1 MKKTILSILTLAAA
15 FALGSLRAS
24 DIYDV
29 HACKAD
35 GTSIIGG
42 KSEYTIDT
50 PMIPGKTAYF
60 KVRFLA
66 QLEDGAYSTNKWSFE
81 QKTWSVGSTNL
92 VLAPQIGIYVSGELR
107 YATYIGKLHTG
118 NYFTDLVFAYQVQ
131 PGDYA
136 LPIVLAA
143 KDADGNPVPA
153 SDRRESISS
162 YYLHPLR
169 ETEWEL
175 RFPMYDGS
183 YSVADWSVMQKAPV
197 PMGGASVDRPLD
209 VSLEKANYCV
219 RTIGFDDDWQELKTL
234 WRSVHEGSDVIDGGM
249 PPARLVAESAP
260 VNAVTLHVWSTNED
274 VVVVSGEGV
283 REVEMVDPAD
293 PTKTKTYHVA
303 DITFA
308 AGQTIPSTFT
318 IRGVSKDVAGG
329 RAGLVL
335 SANDHFR
342 KSDATGYFITDFI
355 TVPVQCTEPLPPS
368 VLVEADTTSAV
379 AGYDYLTAAAQLTVR
394 LSDKELAKTI
404 EPFTVTVTP
413 SLSDGTDISD
423 PAAWGQYVRFSTDQR
438 TAAVLPDATLPTVTL
453 GGGVESAVVYVFCL
467 RGDTHTSTLV
477 NKMVFTPS
485 AVPAPPEITR
495 WTAGAFNIV
504 AQVPEVTQ
512 PPASPVFTFEAQQY
526 TETPMEIRVEGSYA
540 DAASDAGYQVWVK
553 YTPTT
558 KFVQIPGLFKP
569 GEGNVLYK
577 VGTTDEMPMLTYS
590 TTSTADKP
598 VKSQLYVVAPVSGKS
613 SAPGAAYRDFDAVV
627 RKQTES
633 YVTTADGKSV
643 YQEGARVTFQISL
656 SEPYDDDEIY
666 AFLMPSDN
674 ITDFKI
680 FSGSTPFIV
689 GMENC
694 KGIRIGKGK
703 GVEAPVKGTI
713 QMLDGWNPD
722 DGGLNFSVS
731 VVLRDRQRWDDPD
744 AKTIAGYGCDE
755 LELTVE
761 NVEPEI
767 TRVELNGMEPD
778 EDHTF
783 DFSLPKGQV
792 QTLTAK
798 VKDVSYDLENTDEP
812 FQCKWTVYRNNKQV
826 KAEIVEGNPD
836 DNPFKYNFPQSGSY
850 KIRLQVMDKDM
861 WDWCEDDYEV
871 FVEVLDNPS
880 VTVTAQ
886 EFYQETDGKAYVDF
900 GLTYFDAEV
909 PLHAEIVV
917 KPVKTTIDD
926 GVFELETNRVTFA
939 NGDSQTIRVS
949 AMDGTAAS
957 SLNGFEITARITDE
971 TINPQTGERW
981 CDYYLPGKARVFV
994 ENVNP
999 NNGDEERSF
1008 SPDANTTNAWE
1019 VAGGSASQYPLSFF
1033 IRTDVDRDF
1042 AFSHEKWPT
1051 AGIKVTIMGGGG
1063 ETYNEDGFVNG
1074 VKYFTE
1080 PGSGKFIPDFGSAQG
1095 PQSVTIT
1102 IEDKD
1107 TEQPLSRTWKFNVAP
1122 SKYLRT
1128 IANGPSG
1135 GTTSSALSQ
1144 KYAGAS
1150 GIGQGHVW
1158 VGENGEKFASA
1169 NDFRLRWNC
1178 SKNTTSA
1185 LYAWGYKVGAV
1196 DDGSL
1201 DAHDQ
1206 PIGENGNAQAGVT
1219 PENPFRY
1226 KDPVKDSFLYAWILN
1241 TTGEDGKTES
1251 SILGTLSPE
1260 RSAGEG
1266 PGVGEVML
1274 PTEQN
1279 EDGTYLDTTV
1289 EAIFSKEFLASDNM
1303 GDINQDGIPDLYVT
1317 KYKFDVIDE
1326 TTGALAEDGKDLKSL
1341 RAYNADV
1348 DKDGAASPDYLPNF
1362 TAGGQLDRAEF
1373 TAVLEIRGYGDGLND
1388 APALAGI
1395 TGVKPDR
1402 IYAEEIDDGAGGTTW
1417 KWTPKCSISELE
1429 FAAWTEYAAATW
1441 PDDPEAW
1448 TKAANWE
1455 KWSPE
1460 RPSDPTMDDTDGD
1473 GFTDGFEYY
1482 FWYRAHVGDPDVFK
1496 ATGRHVRL
1504 TGRKYDPKNPGEG
1517 VLITAE
1523 EIEAAFDPLVAN
1535 GNGETA
1541 RLADTDNDGLPDYL
1555 EFLIGT
1561 NPLDFDTDG
1570 DGLPDGW
1577 EVMISGTDPL
1587 KAYTTPGICD
1597 AMRNYDGDAMAFT
1610 TPRLESGVK
1619 PKPFVTVKPTT
1630 FALVQAGGMT
1640 DGIQWYA
1647 SEAPLAAGALAF
1659 EETTFA
1665 GTVFTAGGQ
1674 LYVTTN
1680 SLPVTAGGILAAT
1693 LGKTAAWTALDL
1705 TKKDDVQ
1712 KLTDLGLEVPEGVD
1726 CVRLMP
1732 TYVPAGTPV
1741 SAVEGEK
1748 TCATLVL
1755 SEKVTGTQAAWV
1767 YGSVKVPTLTTGQ
1780 TSANKGGFGMLAL
1793 GKYLDAP
1800 AKTPLAALPKEDAD
1814 IAYLHYLVY
1823 QQFGFDP
1830 RTAWNANTPLNARW
1844 GKTADGEA
1852 KADGLGS
1859 GNGYAGQAT
1868 RTREYTA
1875 YDEFLVYS
1883 FFVNNGM
1890 KTFMYK
1896 ELGDEAPEMA
1906 ELWYANT
1913 TNPQGPNE
1921 PDIDTDGVADKATD
1935 GEKDDA
1941 LAAAQYWGR
1950 NSDSGADTD
1959 LDGVPDGWELYV
1971 MSGPKKGGKFVFPA
1985 PYDDV
1990 PYSSFS
1996 PFVPDAKKTSAT
2008 DNKDLEDGAAGDADN
2023 LTEYQEFEGTD
2034 TMAWYRTVA
2043 PATPTIVHDATWTWF
2058 NKFFP
2063 TDPWNDDTD
2072 GDGLKDNEN
2081 SSKDQ
2086 LQAFS
2091 RCANFTYA
2099 DVDTGK
2105 TCIPGGGLNP
2115 CSVDTDQDGLPD
2127 AWEAQFAGTKESV
2140 YTGAECQYASGTDA
2154 EGNEK
2159 TSTTQT
2165 LQGLAD
2171 GMDGTVKDAYNYV
2184 RINRTTDSGTTSLL
2198 VSVNGVNQVVDR
2210 DYDHD
2215 GLDNWQEYL
2224 VGTMR
2229 CWRYDDPV
2237 SPWISI
2243 PTAYYF
2249 DEDGVFNPFRDGPD
2263 GEENYYLKLL
2273 GITSGTEEEFW
2284 YRTLFD
2290 KTSKA
2295 YNPHLVTDSSSS
2307 SLYFSRVTNG
2317 FDPNF
2322 TDKGSYYVFH
2332 DRINADELLN
2342 LWGGAPVK
2350 YVSCSPVKAD
2360 TDGDGMDDYYELFH
2374 GLNPLLGA
2382 AGVRS
2387 GGDMCDIVFDAW
2399 STSTVDAP
2407 ITALKNVWTLNAK
2420 SLLGREPRTND
2431 PENNKFDFE
2440 LFPWLNGLAL
2450 ADADGDDIRNCDEA
2464 IMPMIAPQATWRHTD
2479 PSSLWF
2485 TDSSYTNSLVNRF
2498 YRLPA
2503 TYADITL
2510 PYETFTYKDQTYS
2523 FTEADG
2529 YYVDASGLRHLA
2541 PFTADWWKLTS
2552 ASSQNY
2558 MFSFEENEGY
2568 DTDHDGI
2575 SDFEE
2580 LQGRPTGTVS
2590 DPQEADSPYRRQA
2603 MYFPGDKAALQSMP
2617 FVKEGHPR
2625 YGYGYPDDMSFVQY
2639 TVECW
2644 VRPEEADPAK
2654 SYTVLER
2661 AIWADYSAAGDE
2673 KLLRKNFQ
2681 LAIRQG
2687 CWYTKFDANGT
2698 LEDSVVELQSTKA
2711 AELGTWTHLAAT
2723 YDGSVL
2729 RLYVNGS
2736 EVNKTGVSGRGLKP
2750 EYGSSA
2756 VVVHPGEGLATTNGM
2771 YLGRADTYWYDREYA
2786 LHAFIVGASA
2796 QSLHVTN
2803 GVHNSHLNVMN
2814 GRGWD
2819 RYEDFFKGYVDEIR
2833 IWDGARA
2840 PADIAAD
2847 RMRRYT
2853 ADDVKANRAAFYDQW
2868 ASGKFRYGKDGNGK
2882 DYDVI
2887 PELRYHWSFDSL
2899 PAAENPAMA
2908 AKSAHGYGYAVLNEN
2923 LPSGVETHAGSKAP
2937 LARPIGYEIS
2947 WWKRVLE
2954 GYTGTVYCNPAYITW
2969 IPNTVTHL
2977 PRFDSTTL
2985 DSQYWAKDTEGVTPG
3000 TFSFQQTAE
3009 PVSLWTQ
3016 VQRQGPFTAASDGDY
3031 VDFKTTERRFWQAN
3045 VDANNNLSTL
3055 FEFTGR
3061 HLNQKGDDLLPL
3073 GGAYVKYVSEM
3084 WDGQGASTA
3093 SEITGTDE
3101 NNNGLADWWEKYAA
3115 ELVDGQ
3121 PRYLPEDD
3129 PMTWG
3134 TFVTYSNGRRM
3145 TAGEAYLL
3153 DLAKGLYADENGNI
3167 VTDPAKTRQY
3177 RDTVDEDGDGLPD
3190 NWEKRYGIHTGDRVP
3205 ADSAGHAK
3213 EDPDHDGL
3221 PNAVEY
3227 LLSEVFDFQGLVFDP
3242 TKACSVDE
3250 HTLDYFFRVGELYV
3264 GEIFTDHDL
3273 VDDSWENLYEK
3284 DYASILNWD
3293 ALRDFDGDGWSN
3305 RSENRYSNLVMPIVA
3320 DKISH
3325 YTAADGLVADYPI
3338 PTLKLTLRYNG
3349 NRQDTVSAA
3358 PVVVQ
3363 VTQDA
3368 GYTKDPDATFSIG
3381 AAEAKAD
3388 TGKDS
3393 KSNDSTATASA
3404 ETAKTRT
3411 IGKWSNRHAIGTLTP
3426 GNIKQNS
3433 LALEF
3438 CYDPSS
3444 VVYSWDVQLVH
3455 IGGSVEVQTKRGTRA
3470 EYDAD
3475 KRRYGEAN
3483 VKLISADTSYAQ
3495 LKDLEIRANAQSSEA
3510 TWIHTKSGKT
3520 LGTVNLV
3527 TGEFDL
3533 NLGVFEG
3540 QYVENGTNGTDIVSL
3555 EDQTFRITYTANASV
3570 GLPRELYLGAAD
3582 KGRIKEGRNTVVAW
3596 ADLDGDGKWTA
3607 GEPYGIRR
3615 NVDVSWKGTSAEIEL
3630 TDESP
3635 VTARIILP
3643 TGDSDRLDD
3652 TREAAV
3658 ARVAKNTKNDPTILA
3673 YISTNAV
3680 IDGTITDNDYH
3691 KQRIRVVRWMI
3702 NDVPTYL
3709 AGAEARVVLD
3719 KKIETDVRSTLTEAD
3734 FLHGTDAFD
3743 LDWEHLREE
3752 VTDNAVVQSHCG
3764 ANITNVTYLIV
3775 VGDGPVTWNKVYS
3788 NDLVTAIQ
3796 PLIVRRFTSSWV
3808 KPTPIA
3814 PGASTEEIVT
3824 VANPTFTWKMN
3835 CPADEGFTAF
3845 RIKVSN
3851 SDGKLVYDSGPQDAP
3866 PLADGRYSWKAP
3878 LFVGDKT
3885 TAGAVFANKARY
3897 SWNVT
3902 MYNAKYSNTSLNYG
3916 SSGAGTFYLN
3926 VETNG
3931 TEYGTANVAVRYF
3944 GPTDSWAKKNP
3955 VVRVRA
3961 YTSPD
3966 FTGTPVAAGYV
3977 ADPANA
3983 ENGLVVTGREVTAN
3997 CRVIG
4002 IPAGT
4007 YYLQAFID
4015 SNGNGTCD
4023 PWESSGYLCS
4033 RSLKTP
4039 TADYLDPMA
4048 MTFGDKL
4055 GEGDLAVIY
4064 LEDADTD
4071 NDGLPDAWE
4080 YALYGNLTT
4089 KGVESLTETKAGE
4102 SLYSKDLAGKEL
4114 SLQADPILSLGGLA
4128 GQVGSRFLSSA
4139 GMLALAMSAPIAGDE
4154 PFAAAISRVVE
4165 PELAEGGVKITALE
4179 ISGGTVTIAL
4189 DIETTAANTESSLAK
4204 YFDANGDLNVT
4215 CKVLWTPTLANEPT
4229 VVATKKV
4236 TVGKGA
4242 VTLEITDE
4250 NVLSS
4255 PSGFFSVSVEKE

>member
-1 MKKTILSILTLAAA
+1 MTVTWTTSEGRTKVYKQGVDADDVMT
-15 FALGSLRAS
+15 GS
-24 DIYDV
+24 
-29 HACKAD
+29 HEF
-35 GTSIIGG
+35 T
-42 KSEYTIDT
+42 
-50 PMIPGKTAYF
+50 F
-60 KVRFLA
+60 
-66 QLEDGAYSTNKWSFE
+66 ST
-81 QKTWSVGSTNL
+81 
-92 VLAPQIGIYVSGELR
+92 SGE
-107 YATYIGKLHTG
+107 K
-118 NYFTDLVFAYQVQ
+118 
-131 PGDYA
+131 
-136 LPIVLAA
+136 
-143 KDADGNPVPA
+143 
-153 SDRRESISS
+153 
-162 YYLHPLR
+162 
-169 ETEWEL
+169 
-175 RFPMYDGS
+175 
-183 YSVADWSVMQKAPV
+183 
-197 PMGGASVDRPLD
+197 
-209 VSLEKANYCV
+209 
-219 RTIGFDDDWQELKTL
+219 
-234 WRSVHEGSDVIDGGM
+234 
-249 PPARLVAESAP
+249 
-260 VNAVTLHVWSTNED
+260 
-274 VVVVSGEGV
+274 
-283 REVEMVDPAD
+283 
-293 PTKTKTYHVA
+293 
-303 DITFA
+303 
-308 AGQTIPSTFT
+308 
-318 IRGVSKDVAGG
+318 
-329 RAGLVL
+329 
-335 SANDHFR
+335 
-342 KSDATGYFITDFI
+342 
-355 TVPVQCTEPLPPS
+355 
-368 VLVEADTTSAV
+368 
-379 AGYDYLTAAAQLTVR
+379 
-394 LSDKELAKTI
+394 
-404 EPFTVTVTP
+404 
-413 SLSDGTDISD
+413 
-423 PAAWGQYVRFSTDQR
+423 
-438 TAAVLPDATLPTVTL
+438 
-453 GGGVESAVVYVFCL
+453 
-467 RGDTHTSTLV
+467 
-477 NKMVFTPS
+477 
-485 AVPAPPEITR
+485 
-495 WTAGAFNIV
+495 
-504 AQVPEVTQ
+504 
-512 PPASPVFTFEAQQY
+512 
-526 TETPMEIRVEGSYA
+526 
-540 DAASDAGYQVWVK
+540 
-553 YTPTT
+553 
-558 KFVQIPGLFKP
+558 
-569 GEGNVLYK
+569 
-577 VGTTDEMPMLTYS
+577 
-590 TTSTADKP
+590 
-598 VKSQLYVVAPVSGKS
+598 
-613 SAPGAAYRDFDAVV
+613 
-627 RKQTES
+627 
-633 YVTTADGKSV
+633 
-643 YQEGARVTFQISL
+643 
-656 SEPYDDDEIY
+656 
-666 AFLMPSDN
+666 
-674 ITDFKI
+674 
-680 FSGSTPFIV
+680 
-689 GMENC
+689 
-694 KGIRIGKGK
+694 
-703 GVEAPVKGTI
+703 
-713 QMLDGWNPD
+713 
-722 DGGLNFSVS
+722 
-731 VVLRDRQRWDDPD
+731 
-744 AKTIAGYGCDE
+744 
-755 LELTVE
+755 
-761 NVEPEI
+761 
-767 TRVELNGMEPD
+767 
-778 EDHTF
+778 
-783 DFSLPKGQV
+783 
-792 QTLTAK
+792 
-798 VKDVSYDLENTDEP
+798 
-812 FQCKWTVYRNNKQV
+812 
-826 KAEIVEGNPD
+826 
-836 DNPFKYNFPQSGSY
+836 
-850 KIRLQVMDKDM
+850 
-861 WDWCEDDYEV
+861 
-871 FVEVLDNPS
+871 S

-886 EFYQETDGKAYVDF
+886 DKDGGLSSRTLYYTIAASKTIELVPQGPATGNGTPISLRYHDNASGLGAGRVESKNFAEYDRWVFRYNSGLDSSCRVWGFGYQVGEEDVRYNAKGDEYF
-900 GLTYFDAEV
+900 RYTYQ
-909 PLHAEIVV
+909 P
-917 KPVKTTIDD
+917 DD
-926 GVFELETNRVTFA
+926 G
-939 NGDSQTIRVS
+939 
-949 AMDGTAAS
+949 
-957 SLNGFEITARITDE
+957 
-971 TINPQTGERW
+971 
-981 CDYYLPGKARVFV
+981 
-994 ENVNP
+994 
-999 NNGDEERSF
+999 
-1008 SPDANTTNAWE
+1008 
-1019 VAGGSASQYPLSFF
+1019 
-1033 IRTDVDRDF
+1033 
-1042 AFSHEKWPT
+1042 
-1051 AGIKVTIMGGGG
+1051 
-1063 ETYNEDGFVNG
+1063 
-1074 VKYFTE
+1074 
-1080 PGSGKFIPDFGSAQG
+1080 
-1095 PQSVTIT
+1095 
-1102 IEDKD
+1102 
-1107 TEQPLSRTWKFNVAP
+1107 
-1122 SKYLRT
+1122 
-1128 IANGPSG
+1128 
-1135 GTTSSALSQ
+1135 
-1144 KYAGAS
+1144 
-1150 GIGQGHVW
+1150 
-1158 VGENGEKFASA
+1158 
-1169 NDFRLRWNC
+1169 
-1178 SKNTTSA
+1178 
-1185 LYAWGYKVGAV
+1185 
-1196 DDGSL
+1196 
-1201 DAHDQ
+1201 
-1206 PIGENGNAQAGVT
+1206 
-1219 PENPFRY
+1219 
-1226 KDPVKDSFLYAWILN
+1226 KDSFLYCWLQLVQEEEAAKPTDQYLAVAP
-1241 TTGEDGKTES
+1241 EHALERDES
-1251 SILGTLSPE
+1251 SGTLVS
-1260 RSAGEG
+1260 
-1266 PGVGEVML
+1266 L
-1274 PTEQN
+1274 PKE
-1279 EDGTYLDTTV
+1279 LDKDSNSYALTQV
-1289 EAIFSKEFLASDNM
+1289 EAIFAKEYLLSDNM
-1303 GDINQDGIPDLYVT
+1303 GDINQDGIPDIYAK
-1317 KYKFDVIDE
+1317 KYDFGIYDTEGNVVGD
-1326 TTGALAEDGKDLKSL
+1326 DLKAITVANGTGNL
-1341 RAYNADV
+1341 
-1348 DKDGAASPDYLPNF
+1348 DGDLLPVNGTMATPGKAF
-1362 TAGGQLDRAEF
+1362 DART
-1373 TAVLEIRGYGDGLND
+1373 EIRGYHDGLND
-1388 APALAGI
+1388 APVLAGI

-1402 IYAEEIDDGAGGTTW
+1402 VYAVEVTEGVWGYDET
-1417 KWTPKCSISELE
+1417 KCTLSRVE
-1429 FAAWTEYAAATW
+1429 FLAWQEYAAAHGL
-1441 PDDPEAW
+1441 DW
-1448 TKAANWE
+1448 TKSEDWTV
-1455 KWSPE
+1455 WSPE
-1460 RPSDPTMDDTDGD
+1460 RPTDPCSADTDDD
-1473 GFTDGFEYY
+1473 GIDDGYEYY
-1482 FWYRAHVGDPDVFK
+1482 YWYRAHVGYVD
-1496 ATGRHVRL
+1496 ATGAHRYL
-1504 TGRKYDPKNPGEG
+1504 TGRRYDPKNPGEG
-1517 VLITAE
+1517 IFLAS
-1523 EIEAAFDPLVAN
+1523 
-1535 GNGETA
+1535 ETIA
-1541 RLADTDNDGLPDYL
+1541 RLMDPRSDLQPVDEPQTAADRALFEQLLAEDPETRDSDNDGLPDLL
-1555 EFLIGT
+1555 EFALGF
-1561 NPLDFDTDG
+1561 NPFDFDTDG

-1577 EVMISGTDPL
+1577 EVMISGTNPL

-1610 TPRLESGVK
+1610 TPRLESGVQ

-1630 FALVQAGGMT
+1630 FALVQASGMT

-1647 SEAPLAAGALAF
+1647 SEAPLAAGAIAF

-1665 GTVFTAGGQ
+1665 GTAFKAGGQ

-1680 SLPVTAGGILAAT
+1680 SLPVTADKVLAVDLARD
-1693 LGKTAAWTALDL
+1693 AAWTALDL
-1705 TKKDDVQ
+1705 SKEADAQ

-1741 SAVEGEK
+1741 SVVEGEK

-1755 SEKVTGTQAAWV
+1755 TEKVTGTQAAWV

-1883 FFVNNGM
+1883 FFLNNGM
-1890 KTFMYK
+1890 TTLMYE

-1921 PDIDTDGVADKATD
+1921 PDIDTVGGGEQAD
-1935 GEKDDA
+1935 
-1941 LAAAQYWGR
+1941 AASAGYWGR

-1996 PFVPDAKKTSAT
+1996 PFVPDAKKASAT

-2034 TMAWYRTVA
+2034 TMAWYRSVA
-2043 PATPTIVHDATWTWF
+2043 PAQPTIVHDATWTWF

-2159 TSTTQT
+2159 TSTAQT

-2399 STSTVDAP
+2399 STSAVDAP

-2541 PFTADWWKLTS
+2541 PFAADWWKLTS

-2833 IWDGARA
+2833 IWDGARPA
-2840 PADIAAD
+2840 ADIAAD

-3115 ELVDGQ
+3115 ELVDGR

-3596 ADLDGDGKWTA
+3596 ADLDGDGAWTV
-3607 GEPYGIRR
+3607 GEPYGLVRD
-3615 NVDVSWKGTSAEIEL
+3615 VDVSWKGTSAEIEL
-3630 TDESP
+3630 TDIGPATRVDLVAKDGYPALTFEE
-3635 VTARIILP
+3635 RKQQIF
-3643 TGDSDRLDD
+3643 SDRQWDPQILWVSNNVIESAEVEASSF
-3652 TREAAV
+3652 RE
-3658 ARVAKNTKNDPTILA
+3658 K
-3673 YISTNAV
+3673 
-3680 IDGTITDNDYH
+3680 
-3691 KQRIRVVRWMI
+3691 RIRVVRWLV
-3702 NDVPTYL
+3702 NDVPVYI
-3709 AGAEARVVLD
+3709 AGCDARVVLD
-3719 KKIETDVRSTLTEAD
+3719 KKLETDIRTCLTEAD
-3734 FLHGTDAFD
+3734 FLSGTNSVFD
-3743 LDWEHLREE
+3743 LDWANLRTEVADNFGVRAALAGEE
-3752 VTDNAVVQSHCG
+3752 VTRM
-3764 ANITNVTYLIV
+3764 TYLIV
-3775 VGDGPVTWNKVYS
+3775 VGDGAVEWESSQDTTVVRAL
-3788 NDLVTAIQ
+3788 DQVIE
-3796 PLIVRRFTSSWV
+3796 RRFGAARV
-3808 KPTPIA
+3808 TPRPLA
-3814 PGASTEEIVT
+3814 PGAVTEEIVT
-3824 VANPTFTWKMN
+3824 AANPTFTWT
-3835 CPADEGFTAF
+3835 ADVPEEERYTAF
-3845 RIKVSN
+3845 SVKVTDADKKAVYS
-3851 SDGKLVYDSGPQDAP
+3851 SGIRDLPPRTDDGS
-3866 PLADGRYSWKAP
+3866 YSWKAP

-3885 TAGAVFANKARY
+3885 TSGKVFANKARY
-3897 SWNVT
+3897 FWTVS
-3902 MYNAKYSNTSLNYG
+3902 MYNAKYSAAGGESA
-3916 SSGAGTFYLN
+3916 SGQFYLN
-3926 VETNG
+3926 VQTNG

-4039 TADYLDPMA
+4039 TADYLDPLA
-4048 MTFGDKL
+4048 MTFGTKQ
-4055 GEGDLAVIY
+4055 GTGDTAVIY

-4139 GMLALAMSAPIAGDE
+4139 GMMALAMSAPIAGDE

-4250 NVLSS
+4250 DVLSS